1 VTKLNP
7 NPTSSFHDMRVRYDP
22 SIRRD
27 YEARSGGQA
36 AGQEIRVSMLGAA
49 IGHVS
54 RAKYLYNTGPHSF
67 RQHLQ
72 RCTYLL
78 KRIKTIV

>member
-1 VTKLNP
+1 L
-7 NPTSSFHDMRVRYDP
+7 HDMRVCYDP
-22 SIRRD
+22 PIGGN
-27 YEARSGGQA
+27 YEARSGSQA
-36 AGQEIRVSMLGAA
+36 AGQEIRVSMLVAA

-54 RAKYLYNTGPHSF
+54 RAKDLYNTGPHSF

-72 RCTYLL
+72 RCAYLL